1 MLTFGAGGQFQ
12 DGYPVVAAVLA
23 PASSPAITAHLA
35 RDLLTILLRHHRL
48 AGPGTFQV
56 EPHRA
61 QVLV

>member
-1 MLTFGAGGQFQ
+1 
-12 DGYPVVAAVLA
+12 
-23 PASSPAITAHLA
+23 
-35 RDLLTILLRHHRL
+35 LTILLRHHRL

>member
-1 MLTFGAGGQFQ
+1 MLSAFSW
-12 DGYPVVAAVLA
+12 LA
-23 PASSPAITAHLA
+23 PTSSPAITAHLA
-35 RDLLTILLRHHRL
+35 KDLPANLLRHHRL